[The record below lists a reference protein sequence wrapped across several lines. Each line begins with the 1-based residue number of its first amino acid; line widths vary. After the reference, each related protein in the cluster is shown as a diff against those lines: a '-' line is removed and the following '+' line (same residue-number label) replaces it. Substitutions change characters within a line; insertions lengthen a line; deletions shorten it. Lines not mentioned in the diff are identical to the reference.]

1 MMSSEEKKAE
11 FNLNVWDHASDVF
24 QMQFDI
30 RRELDTEE
38 AGLLELVAAAVVEPD
53 IDVASINLQRVLANE
68 TKSKDPMAMILQLS
82 GLTRSKITGDL
93 KAAAQAGGNSLRIP
107 SSYKRLVG
115 SPAWSVAGPY
125 LVTRLRTVLG
135 PLARAPLTFADAAEA
150 LNQATWPGYIRQERA
165 KRSGHEAESRLAT
178 LLRNLDIPFAPEA
191 KADNPMCPDIILGGV
206 SFDLIVPNQ
215 AKPRMV
221 VKSTVHTSNI
231 GQFGESKD
239 SLEMME
245 ARNWINSLKD
255 SDKPTL
261 LAFID
266 GIGFRSNK
274 AGLEGVLD
282 GSDEFCQFKSIWKAA
297 VVASGVI
304 ERKVE
309 VYLPKAAIAA
319 QAAFLKRWEATTDVH
334 ELTEAHSTADMVL
347 AGEGYVQV
355 PS

>member
-1 MMSSEEKKAE
+1 MSIHEKKAE

-24 QMQFDI
+24 QMQFDM
-30 RRELDTEE
+30 RRELDSNE
-38 AGLLELVAAAVVEPD
+38 AALLEKVAAAVVEPD
-53 IDVASINLQRVLANE
+53 IDIASTNLQRVLVKE
-68 TKSKDPMAMILQLS
+68 KKSTDPMAMILQLS

-93 KAAAQAGGNSLRIP
+93 KAAAQASGKSLRIP
-107 SSYKRLVG
+107 SSYKSLVG
-115 SPAWSVAGPY
+115 SPAWVVAGPY

-135 PLARAPLTFADAAEA
+135 PLSRMPLTFEDAAEA

-178 LLRNLDIPFAPEA
+178 LLRNLELPFAPEA

-206 SFDLIVPNQ
+206 SFDLIVPSKE
-215 AKPRMV
+215 KPRMV

-245 ARNWINSLKD
+245 ARTWINSLKD
-255 SDKPTL
+255 TKKPIL

-304 ERKVE
+304 GRKVE
-309 VYLPKAAIAA
+309 VYLPKATIAS
-319 QAAFLKRWEATTDVH
+319 QSAFLERWKSTTDVH
-334 ELTEAHSTADMVL
+334 ELTDAHSTADMVL